1 MSHPTPR
8 IQSMVD
14 FFLTRRPATRSVEI
28 IEHSRETRRSTDLKS
43 VEVSVLNVEP
53 ETNRL
58 TT

>member
-28 IEHSRETRRSTDLKS
+28 IEHSRETRRSTDLKP
-43 VEVSVLNVEP
+43 VEVGILYVEL
-53 ETNRL
+53 EANRL
-58 TT
+58 AP